1 LSKTRISTFFGHFN
15 QPNFF
20 YELPTPHFGKKMNT
34 MKSFAILCFL
44 SGFLPFRAQGQD
56 QTLTV
61 VIRNIRNDKGTVA
74 AALYQSDEEFMKKT
88 WQTRSAP
95 SRKGEVQLVFE
106 NIPAGEY
113 AISVMHD
120 VNKNGELDKNAL
132 GIPKEGFGF
141 SNDAAG
147 TFGPPGFDKGK
158 FTIPREKVLI
168 ITMKY
173 Y

>member
-1 LSKTRISTFFGHFN
+1 
-15 QPNFF
+15 
-20 YELPTPHFGKKMNT
+20 
-34 MKSFAILCFL
+34 MKSFVMLCFL
-44 SGFLPFRAQGQD
+44 SFFLPAKTTGQN

-61 VIRNIRNDKGTVA
+61 VIRNIKNGKGTVA
-74 AALYQSDEEFMKKT
+74 AAIYRSGEEFMKKT
-88 WQTRSAP
+88 LQSISAP

-120 VNKNGELDKNAL
+120 SNKNGVLDTNSM

-141 SNDAAG
+141 SNDAMA
-147 TFGPPGFDKGK
+147 TFGPPGFDKAK
-158 FTIPREKVLI
+158 FNVPGEKDLI
-168 ITMKY
+168 ITLKY